1 MIMQGRLRAR
11 SSQVT
16 TLNPVDMCIERRK
29 CWWTEQ
35 HVTQYHDAQIWSR
48 RGLSSRRLEYSSG
61 AE

>member
-16 TLNPVDMCIERRK
+16 TLNPVDIFIERRK

-35 HVTQYHDAQIWSR
+35 HVTQYHDAQVWSR
-48 RGLSSRRLEYSSG
+48 RGLGSR
-61 AE
+61 